1 MLLQYRAMN
10 TDKTWVLVF
19 VTNDNYLHK
28 TFQTIY
34 EVRTIGEW
42 TDDIIIL
49 TTEDVMTNPENN
61 AVCKSL
67 QAEFR
72 VLPERD
78 FSTVLNFW
86 NAKPYHGHSHYMKN
100 RIFQFMKFY
109 IMDIW
114 FKKWDIVFYMDAGMK
129 VQGPLS
135 RMKAVCIPSY
145 SLLAHSDSYPE
156 FEKTLE
162 SQFELTLDSDVTE
175 KLLLTYR
182 LNCDYF
188 QTTLMIFDTKII
200 EAGTVDRLFELMNT
214 FPITTRNDQGIFN
227 LLFVSERGRWIQI
240 EMKDTIGFLY
250 DFHERPGFTRSD
262 YLIMKYPIEFLL

>member
-1 MLLQYRAMN
+1 MN

-19 VTNDNYLHK
+19 VTNDHYLHK

-42 TDDIIIL
+42 TDEIIIL
-49 TTEDVMTNPENN
+49 TTAEVAAKTENI
-61 AVCKSL
+61 VLCKSL
-67 QAEFR
+67 NAEFR
-72 VLPERD
+72 ILPKRD
-78 FSTVLNFW
+78 FSAVLEFW
-86 NAKPYHGHSHYMKN
+86 DAKPYHGHSHYMKN

-109 IMDIW
+109 VMDVW

-135 RMKAVCIPSY
+135 RMKAVCSPSY
-145 SLLAHSDSYPE
+145 SLLAHSDAYPE
-156 FEKTLE
+156 FEKVLE
-162 SQFELTLDSDVTE
+162 SQFELTLDSYVTE

-182 LNCDYF
+182 LNRDYF
-188 QTTLMIFDTKII
+188 QTTLMIFDTRII
-200 EAGTVDRLFELMNT
+200 EATTVNRLFELMNT

-227 LLFVSERGRWIQI
+227 LLFVCERGLWKQI
-240 EMKDTIGFLY
+240 EKKDSIGFLY